1 MSEDNKAF
9 FRQFIDGMNA
19 QDLDFIDRLLDPN
32 FIEHDPEPGVE
43 PGIEGIKQII
53 GMFYS
58 GFPDLHVTINQLVT
72 EGDIVVGH
80 MTTEGTQT
88 GEFMGIPASGKK
100 MSITE
105 IHMVRIANG
114 KAVEHWGLANAL
126 AMMQQLGQMPEG

>member
-1 MSEDNKAF
+1 MSEENKAF
-9 FRQFIDGMNA
+9 FQQFIDGMNS
-19 QDLDFIDRLLDPN
+19 QDLDFIDRLLAPDY
-32 FIEHDPEPGVE
+32 IEHDPEPGVE
-43 PGIEGIKQII
+43 PGIAGIKQMI

-58 GFPDLHVTINQLVT
+58 AFPDLHVTINQLVA
-72 EGDIVVGH
+72 EEDIVVGH

-114 KAVEHWGLANAL
+114 KAVEHWGLADAL
-126 AMMQQLGQMPEG
+126 AMMQQLGAIPEG

>member
-1 MSEDNKAF
+1 MSEENKAF
-9 FRQFIDGMNA
+9 FQQFIDGMNA
-19 QDLDFIDRLLDPN
+19 QDLGFIDRLLEPN

-43 PGIEGIKQII
+43 PGIEGIKQMI

-58 GFPDLHVTINQLVT
+58 AFPDLHVTINQMVS
-72 EGDIVVGH
+72 EGDLVVGH

-100 MSITE
+100 ISITE

-114 KAVEHWGLANAL
+114 KAVEHWGLANAM
-126 AMMQQLGQMPEG
+126 AMMQQLGAIPEG